1 MHQSNEHEARPKN
14 GKALAIA
21 AALLCATALSQ
32 PNLAYAGPH
41 GGGGGGGF
49 HGGGFGGF
57 HGGGMGGFHGG
68 FAGMHGGGF
77 GGFHGGGFHGD
88 RFHDGRF
95 GRDRFR
101 DNRFFFGG
109 AFAYPY
115 GWDYSPDYGYYDYSQ
130 PYSSQTWYY
139 CSDPAGYYPYVTQ
152 CNTGWPAVAAT
163 CSRRDR

>member
-1 MHQSNEHEARPKN
+1 MHQSNEHKAWPKN
-14 GKALAIA
+14 RKPLAIA
-21 AALLCATALSQ
+21 AALLCATVLSQ
-32 PNLAYAGPH
+32 PKLAYAGPH

-57 HGGGMGGFHGG
+57 HGGGFHE
-68 FAGMHGGGF
+68 
-77 GGFHGGGFHGD
+77 GGFHGD

-95 GRDRFR
+95 DRDRFR

-130 PYSSQTWYY
+130 AYASQTWYY
-139 CSDPAGYYPYVTQ
+139 CYDPAGYYPYVTQ
-152 CNTGWPAVAAT
+152 CNTGWQAVPT
-163 CSRRDR
+163 N